1 MYSWTVSICV
11 AWSVSTLTFVSPKP
25 DLPAPHEYDPP
36 SPPSPKDLGPPPPGY
51 GRYTDFERGT
61 TMQSAATSQGNQGGF
76 TGGPR
81 RNLDEV
87 LCFKVKIN
95 CAKC

>member
-36 SPPSPKDLGPPPPGY
+36 H
-51 GRYTDFERGT
+51 
-61 TMQSAATSQGNQGGF
+61 
-76 TGGPR
+76 
-81 RNLDEV
+81 
-87 LCFKVKIN
+87 KVKYD
-95 CAKC
+95 AK